1 VAIRSATPM
10 IRLLRILCLA
20 LVCAMT
26 AELFVRV
33 EERLTWGAPLVG
45 TYNHD
50 QLLLQDSLGGRGR
63 PGYRFEKWRMNNEG
77 LRGADISHTP
87 APGVV
92 RIAVMG
98 ASESFGLYETEGRE
112 YPARMQALLDSIA
125 PGRFEVI
132 NAALPGMSLST
143 MVPYFRHVVA
153 PLRPSMVLIYPSPS
167 FYLEVE
173 PVPVMYTPP
182 GAVTHRPAGEGS
194 IRFESRL
201 AAKGRDVLKELVPPG
216 LVAAYREWR
225 LGQMRARH
233 GPEWVW
239 STVPEDRMDIL
250 RQQLAQ
256 LIPTIQASGVRPV
269 LVTHTNRFIG
279 LSPEQARQERRHLVN
294 LISTYY
300 PRASEAVMIAVDSA
314 ANSVIRGSASRYGA
328 DVVEAEGRIRPGG
341 ENFADYAHFTDSGAD
356 AMARLLATA
365 ALALE
370 KACGALPATTPCR
383 ASVESP

>member
-1 VAIRSATPM
+1 VAIRSANPM
-10 IRLLRILCLA
+10 IRLLRLLCVV
-20 LVCAMT
+20 LVCVMT

-33 EERLTWGAPLVG
+33 EERLTWGAPLAG

-50 QLLLQDSLGGRGR
+50 HLLIQDSLGSRGR

-77 LRGADISHTP
+77 FRGADISHTP
-87 APGVV
+87 APGAV

-98 ASESFGLYETEGRE
+98 ASESFGLYESEGRE

-132 NAALPGMSLST
+132 NASLPGMSLST
-143 MVPYFRHVVA
+143 MVPYFQHVVA
-153 PLRPSMVLIYPSPS
+153 PTRPSMVFIYPSPS

-182 GAVTHRPAGEGS
+182 GAMTQRPAGDDS
-194 IRFESRL
+194 IQFESRL
-201 AAKGRDVLKELVPPG
+201 AAKGRDVLKELIPPG
-216 LVAAYREWR
+216 LVATYREWMLGR
-225 LGQMRARH
+225 LRAEH
-233 GPEWVW
+233 GPDWVW

-250 RQQLAQ
+250 RQQLDR
-256 LIPTIQASGVRPV
+256 LIPIIQASGVRPV
-269 LVTHTNRFIG
+269 LVTHTNRFVG
-279 LSPEQARQERRHLVN
+279 LSPEQVRLERRHLVN

-314 ANSVIRGSASRYGA
+314 ANSVIRATASKYGA
-328 DVVEAEGRIRPGG
+328 DVVEVEGRIGPGG
-341 ENFADYAHFTDSGAD
+341 ENFADYAHFTDTGAD
-356 AMARLLATA
+356 TMAQLLVTAT
-365 ALALE
+365 LRLE